1 MKFHDAHSHK
11 LDEQDGGL
19 FIGLEGK
26 PVFPA
31 AVDNAR
37 AFALEDKARLRF
49 AVEYVTTAA
58 KTGTRALLKYHP
70 RREGYSPE
78 FVANSIRR
86 SGPKLCIIDTLNQPH
101 WQPLDYWRIAKD
113 FPAIQFI
120 FCHAGG
126 YDILDFLKMADFTP
140 NIWLDFSLTQQY
152 FGWAG
157 TEPRLPHVCDAIDFG
172 LRHPRIKRKVMFG
185 SDEPFYSQPLA
196 LERYLQLE
204 ERDLFLVKNYLSLVE
219 KAGLASA

>member
-11 LDEQDGGL
+11 LLEQDGGL

-26 PVFPA
+26 PVFPDA
-31 AVDNAR
+31 LDNAG
-37 AFALEDKARLRF
+37 AFALEDKSRLRF

-58 KTGTRALLKYHP
+58 KTGSHALLKYHP
-70 RREGYSPE
+70 RRERYSPE
-78 FVANSIRR
+78 FVTKSLRE

-101 WQPLDYWRIAKD
+101 WQPVDYWHIARA
-113 FPAIQFI
+113 FPEIQFI

-140 NIWLDFSLTQQY
+140 NIWLDFSLTQEY
-152 FGWAG
+152 FGWVG
-157 TEPRLPHVCDAIDFG
+157 KQPLLPHVGQCIEWA
-172 LRHPRIKRKVMFG
+172 LQYERVKRKVMFG

-196 LERYLQLE
+196 LPRYQAHK
-204 ERDLFLVKNYLSLVE
+204 DSQLFLIENYVALLQKSKLI
-219 KAGLASA
+219 